1 MLANQD
7 TDMPSDRN
15 IIADFFPI
23 NRNKIPPLYAYKIQI
38 NGSDSYRKVGAQ
50 LSYRLRTVFAANNQ
64 DAWFWS
70 RGFLISTQQ
79 KTPAELQTALNRI
92 WEQYPQEFYHL
103 HAIVSDP
110 SWQPNAQAIA
120 DYVNRNLLQDKR
132 KPFNQKIQRILKSYS
147 HTIQNLTV
155 RRNWSTRG
163 WDIWGEPAISIS
175 ITSELLYNID
185 FRHFANRQNHIEDLI
200 GLWVLVKAQD
210 FKGKIVEIVG
220 QLKEHRERLL
230 ALTKNPDTK
239 KMIQNAPDSEWLVKI
254 KTNHQK
260 YDYLISALQP
270 IVTMDTLQIF
280 NLNADRVVN
289 ALRLSPEQRYNILDD
304 IMQVLHR
311 NLYSSQ
317 HQTKCFTSSA
327 EIYGSTKLK
336 FGNDKIVEANDGK
349 SLLKSLQN
357 FGVYKKNPDFAS
369 QRIQVGVLDGRSQK
383 NKTNFSQNI
392 KDIFHKI
399 GFKIGF
405 EISKTDI
412 QNFSRV
418 ELEKAVSNLQA
429 KNPHLLLFILPN
441 HLRNQEKPYELL
453 KSITI
458 NNDLPSQCIY
468 ESTLDNQYALG
479 NMVLGILG
487 KTGNIPFVLA
497 DPLPFTDF
505 VVGLDVAREK
515 KKDLPGSINTT
526 AIARIYCNDG
536 DLVKYTIN
544 DTAIEGETIPD
555 KVLEALFPYHHFA
568 GKCVVIHRDGLFRG
582 NEKAALQQRA
592 AQLGATFYLVE
603 IIKNDAPRLYCQ
615 SEKHKSD
622 ENPHGIVQPAKGTIF
637 KISETEAFL
646 VSSLPPFQ
654 NSTPQ
659 PLHLRS
665 DTSLGIDKAIKSVL
679 ALTLL
684 HYGSLRPPRLPVSI
698 HYSDKIG
705 YLALRG
711 IRPNHSQGQI
721 PFWL

>member
-1 MLANQD
+1 LD
-7 TDMPSDRN
+7 CR
-15 IIADFFPI
+15 
-23 NRNKIPPLYAYKIQI
+23 
-38 NGSDSYRKVGAQ
+38 
-50 LSYRLRTVFAANNQ
+50 
-64 DAWFWS
+64 
-70 RGFLISTQQ
+70 
-79 KTPAELQTALNRI
+79 
-92 WEQYPQEFYHL
+92 PQ
-103 HAIVSDP
+103 S
-110 SWQPNAQAIA
+110 
-120 DYVNRNLLQDKR
+120 
-132 KPFNQKIQRILKSYS
+132 
-147 HTIQNLTV
+147 
-155 RRNWSTRG
+155 
-163 WDIWGEPAISIS
+163 
-175 ITSELLYNID
+175 
-185 FRHFANRQNHIEDLI
+185 
-200 GLWVLVKAQD
+200 
-210 FKGKIVEIVG
+210 
-220 QLKEHRERLL
+220 
-230 ALTKNPDTK
+230 
-239 KMIQNAPDSEWLVKI
+239 
-254 KTNHQK
+254 
-260 YDYLISALQP
+260 
-270 IVTMDTLQIF
+270 
-280 NLNADRVVN
+280 
-289 ALRLSPEQRYNILDD
+289 
-304 IMQVLHR
+304 
-311 NLYSSQ
+311 
-317 HQTKCFTSSA
+317 
-327 EIYGSTKLK
+327 
-336 FGNDKIVEANDGK
+336 
-349 SLLKSLQN
+349 
-357 FGVYKKNPDFAS
+357 
-369 QRIQVGVLDGRSQK
+369 

-399 GFKIGF
+399 GFDIGF
-405 EISKTDI
+405 KISKTTI
-412 QNFSRV
+412 QNFFRV
-418 ELEKAVSNLQA
+418 ELEKAVRDAQT
-429 KNPHLLLFILPN
+429 KNPHLLLCILPDR
-441 HLRNQEKPYELL
+441 LGNQEEPYELL

-468 ESTLDNQYALG
+468 ESTLKNQYALG

-505 VVGLDVAREK
+505 IVGLDVAREK

-568 GKCVVIHRDGLFRG
+568 GKHVVIHRDGLFRG

-592 AQLGATFYLVE
+592 VQLGATFYLVE

-622 ENPHGIVQPAKGTIF
+622 ENPHGIIQPAKGTIF

-711 IRPNHSQGQI
+711 IRPNNSQGQI